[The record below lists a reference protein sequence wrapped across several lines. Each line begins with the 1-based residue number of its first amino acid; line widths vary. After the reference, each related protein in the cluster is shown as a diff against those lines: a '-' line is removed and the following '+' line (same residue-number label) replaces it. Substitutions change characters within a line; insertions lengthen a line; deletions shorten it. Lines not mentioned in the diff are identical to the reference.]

1 MLGVKEKIKTVLVKL
16 KERIDNN
23 EFGMVGV
30 DGSGRVPALLLSQAI
45 KYHIDIETRFIAG
58 SRWVNGDEHKQRID
72 ELVDYFS
79 NPLFQNGLSGRKII
93 VCDDVIATG
102 ESIEL
107 ICKALQKSQIPYE
120 VVSLSMQRGLYSEDE
135 LKNIAGSSIVYADN
149 NVPVSYNKPQMAG
162 VKKSSEIFS
171 EPLDKYIVPSNN
183 IPGEINNNDLKQK
196 PEILQRTRKLI
207 KQHAAE
213 LADELG
219 WIES

>member
-1 MLGVKEKIKTVLVKL
+1 
-16 KERIDNN
+16 
-23 EFGMVGV
+23 
-30 DGSGRVPALLLSQAI
+30 
-45 KYHIDIETRFIAG
+45 
-58 SRWVNGDEHKQRID
+58 
-72 ELVDYFS
+72 
-79 NPLFQNGLSGRKII
+79 
-93 VCDDVIATG
+93 
-102 ESIEL
+102 
-107 ICKALQKSQIPYE
+107 
-120 VVSLSMQRGLYSEDE
+120 MQRGLYSEDE

-149 NVPVSYNKPQMAG
+149 NVPISYNKPQMAG